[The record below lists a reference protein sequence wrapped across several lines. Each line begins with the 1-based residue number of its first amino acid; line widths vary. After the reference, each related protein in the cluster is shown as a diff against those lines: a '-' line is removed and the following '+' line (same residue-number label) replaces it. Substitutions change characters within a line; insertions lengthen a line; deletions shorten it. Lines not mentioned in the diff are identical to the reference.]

1 VGTSDFSVAGN
12 GAVILTV
19 PTAPQTL
26 LNNVAETNKDQIGIT
41 WYEGAQLSGTPV
53 IDYRVWYTTVT
64 ADNYEILASNVVDT
78 SYVALYLVPGTEYR
92 FKV

>member
-1 VGTSDFSVAGN
+1 
-12 GAVILTV
+12 VILTV

-64 ADNYEILASNVVDT
+64 ADNCYISSCYNYEILASNVVDT